1 LRSFAF
7 PKNNACL
14 LGQTAKLGYSK
25 LKIQP
30 VTMMKLK
37 NLLSTLILALIAV
50 SAFAQDSKTL
60 PSVEVR
66 TLNGQTVD
74 IQAYAQDGKITVLSF
89 WATWCSPCKKELDA
103 IADLYEYW
111 QEDYDVEIVA
121 ITIDTQRALAK
132 VKPMVTAKGWSYTIL
147 SDANQQLQN
156 ALNFQTIPQTFVV
169 DQNGQIVYS
178 HSGYVPGDEYELEDK
193 LKKLAGK

>member
-1 LRSFAF
+1 
-7 PKNNACL
+7 
-14 LGQTAKLGYSK
+14 
-25 LKIQP
+25 
-30 VTMMKLK
+30 MKLK
-37 NLLSTLILALIAV
+37 VLLSTLVLSLISIAT
-50 SAFAQDSKTL
+50 FAQDGKTL

-66 TLNGQTVD
+66 TLDGQTVD
-74 IQAYAQDGKITVLSF
+74 IQQYAQDGKITVLSF

-132 VKPMVTAKGWSYTIL
+132 VKPMVVAKGWSYTIL

-193 LKKLAGK
+193 LKKLAGE

>member
-1 LRSFAF
+1 M
-7 PKNNACL
+7 
-14 LGQTAKLGYSK
+14 K
-25 LKIQP
+25 LKI
-30 VTMMKLK
+30 
-37 NLLSTLILALIAV
+37 LLSTLVFSLISIAT
-50 SAFAQDSKTL
+50 FAQDGKTL

-66 TLNGQTVD
+66 TLDGQTVD
-74 IQAYAQDGKITVLSF
+74 IQQYAQDGKITVLSF

-121 ITIDTQRALAK
+121 VTIDTQRALAK
-132 VKPMVTAKGWSYTIL
+132 VKPMVAAKGWSYTIL

-193 LKKLAGK
+193 LKKLAGE

>member
-1 LRSFAF
+1 MS
-7 PKNNACL
+7 
-14 LGQTAKLGYSK
+14 
-25 LKIQP
+25 
-30 VTMMKLK
+30 
-37 NLLSTLILALIAV
+37 IAT
-50 SAFAQDSKTL
+50 FAQDSKTL

-66 TLNGQTVD
+66 TLDGQTVD
-74 IQAYAQDGKITVLSF
+74 IQQYAQDGKITVLSF

-132 VKPMVTAKGWSYTIL
+132 VKPMVAAKGWSYTIL

-156 ALNFQTIPQTFVV
+156 ALNFQTIPQTFVL
-169 DQNGQIVYS
+169 DQDGQIVYS
-178 HSGYVPGDEYELEDK
+178 HSGYIPGDEYELEDK
-193 LKKLAGK
+193 LKKLAGE

>member
-14 LGQTAKLGYSK
+14 LGQTAKLGYYK

-30 VTMMKLK
+30 VTIMKLK

-193 LKKLAGK
+193 LKKLAGE

>member
-1 LRSFAF
+1 M
-7 PKNNACL
+7 
-14 LGQTAKLGYSK
+14 K
-25 LKIQP
+25 LKI
-30 VTMMKLK
+30 
-37 NLLSTLILALIAV
+37 LLSTLVLSLMSIAT
-50 SAFAQDSKTL
+50 FAQDSKTL

-66 TLNGQTVD
+66 TLDGQTVD
-74 IQAYAQDGKITVLSF
+74 IQQYAQDGKITVLSF

-132 VKPMVTAKGWSYTIL
+132 VKPMVAAKGWSYTIL

-156 ALNFQTIPQTFVV
+156 ALNFQTIPQTFVL
-169 DQNGQIVYS
+169 DQDGQIVYS
-178 HSGYVPGDEYELEDK
+178 HSGYIPGDEYELEDK
-193 LKKLAGK
+193 LKKLAGE

>member
-1 LRSFAF
+1 
-7 PKNNACL
+7 
-14 LGQTAKLGYSK
+14 
-25 LKIQP
+25 
-30 VTMMKLK
+30 MMKLK